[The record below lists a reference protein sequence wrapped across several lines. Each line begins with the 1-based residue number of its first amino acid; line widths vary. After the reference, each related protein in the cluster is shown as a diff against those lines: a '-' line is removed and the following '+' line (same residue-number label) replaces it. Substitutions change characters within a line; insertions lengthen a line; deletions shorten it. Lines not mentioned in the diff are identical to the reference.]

1 MANPN
6 IVNVTTILGETIGA
20 VATTS
25 FADLVANGASSGVV
39 YKINS
44 LIATNTDIAID
55 RDVSVDFVRSG
66 TSYALAASITVP
78 TSTTLVAI
86 SKDHG
91 IYLREGDKI
100 QVKADST
107 NIHFVCSYEVIS

>member
-6 IVNVTTILGETIGA
+6 IVNVTSMLGETIGA
-20 VATTS
+20 TATTS
-25 FADLVANGASSGVV
+25 FADLVANAAASGTV
-39 YKINS
+39 YKISS
-44 LIATNTDIAID
+44 LIATNTDIAVD
-55 RDVSVDFVRSG
+55 RDVSVDFVRNG
-66 TSYALAASITVP
+66 TSYALASSITVP

-91 IYLREGDKI
+91 IYLQEGDKI
-100 QVKADST
+100 QVKADSS